1 MALEPISSAMRVV
14 HDEDPREEIWRG
26 MGARPG
32 EAWNK
37 YGDLIAKARV
47 GGEDVLVVR
56 YERRGKS
63 SGGIILPAQTSANDK
78 WQGNTGLIVKMGPRA
93 YKTDKTVRWFVE
105 GEDTAPPQ
113 IGDWVFFDPNLSK
126 GFMFGDRY
134 CFLVPAQYVFLVLAE
149 PDIVQ

>member
-1 MALEPISSAMRVV
+1 MALEPVVSALRVI
-14 HDEDPREEIWRG
+14 HDEDPREEIWRD
-26 MGARPG
+26 MGALPG
-32 EAWNK
+32 DAFKK
-37 YGDLIAKARV
+37 YGNLIEKARV

-63 SGGIILPAQTSANDK
+63 SGGIILPHQTSTNDK

-93 YKTDKTVRWFVE
+93 YRTDKTIRWFEE
-105 GEDTAPPQ
+105 GDAAKNPE
-113 IGDWVFFDPNLSK
+113 IGDWVFFDPNTSK